1 MNSMGYK
8 TVGSMI
14 LEMISN
20 MIYSTLKSV
29 NDNILDLLENP
40 VIYLEN
46 LVSNSL
52 QQIISAIQTKIDS
65 ISSEQIS
72 VFRNK
77 NIDIPEDELTQIILT
92 HQIFYSILYQI
103 ITSIFTLQIFNLSVE
118 EFTNMIQSIM
128 QKELEKF
135 NLDISLEDFN
145 RILNKMI
152 TVTFIKDLIKFLII
166 TIPNNILKLIIS
178 LFPLIAT
185 FTVAYNILEYQAA
198 GFIRLFTGA
207 TLVASEMLIKLK
219 NKFKKKKKPSQPDD
233 EKGVELTNMPSN
245 PKESEKKEDVTT
257 DKADEK
263 EGKEDESTDKAD
275 EKGDEKEDASTDKAD
290 EKDKKGGKRKIFSKH
305 MNKYNKKYYINRIRK
320 TLKSFYKR

>member
-135 NLDISLEDFN
+135 NLNISLEDFN

-152 TVTFIKDLIKFLII
+152 TVTFIKDLIDFLII

-185 FTVAYNILEYQAA
+185 FTVAYNILEYQLE
-198 GFIRLFTGA
+198 GILKLITRA
-207 TLVASEMLIKLK
+207 TLVAAEMLTKLK

-233 EKGVELTNMPSN
+233 EGGVELTEMP
-245 PKESEKKEDVTT
+245 K
-257 DKADEK
+257 K

-275 EKGDEKEDASTDKAD
+275 EKEDEKEDEKGEEKD
-290 EKDKKGGKRKIFSKH
+290 KDKKGGKRKIFSKH